1 MNERVGREPLEK
13 REGAVKR
20 EWAGGTPFLLLL
32 CSPVLGLG
40 AASFARV
47 SAQGGRVADPPR
59 EVRALGGA
67 PFVAFTSKGC
77 GFFTDLTLRRVARPP
92 RDFSESG
99 HPRLAPRELVS
110 EVVSCHREL
119 P

>member
-1 MNERVGREPLEK
+1 VNERVGREPLEK

-59 EVRALGGA
+59 EVRALGGGWLILRA
-67 PFVAFTSKGC
+67 KSGLWVAHPLSPSPAKGA
-77 GFFTDLTLRRVARPP
+77 V
-92 RDFSESG
+92 FS
-99 HPRLAPRELVS
+99 LI
-110 EVVSCHREL
+110 
-119 P
+119 